1 MSEILKISINDFK
14 TDSGATYSSLDLFYQ
29 HFGQDYNT
37 APVVL
42 VNHSLTGDSNV
53 SGNNG
58 WWSEII
64 GPGMIIDTNYY
75 SVLAF
80 NIPGNGVKDSI
91 IKKHNNFHTGDIAR
105 LFFDGLKILGIKN
118 LFAIIGGSIGGA
130 IVWEMGALY
139 PNFSK
144 HLIPVASDWKSS
156 DWIIANTFLQKR
168 ILNNSSKP
176 LEDARIHAMLTYRT
190 PNSFDDRF
198 NRTKND
204 ENNMYN
210 VENWLIHHG
219 KKLNNRFKLQ
229 AYIFMN
235 HLLASVDIT
244 RSLNSFEK
252 IVNKIKSS
260 IHLIAIDSDLYFF
273 SYQDKLTIEKVK
285 KIKINIFYNEIKSI
299 HGHDAF
305 LIENDKM
312 SNILKPI
319 FKKKNNLL

>member
-1 MSEILKISINDFK
+1 MSEIQKVSIIDFK
-14 TDSGATYSSLDLFYQ
+14 TDSGALYKSIDLFFQ
-29 HFGQDYNT
+29 HFGKDYNK
-37 APVVL
+37 APIVL

-53 SGNNG
+53 SGNKG
-58 WWSEII
+58 WWSGII
-64 GPGMIIDTNYY
+64 GPRMTIDTDYY

-80 NIPGNGVKDSI
+80 NIPGNGFKGSK
-91 IKKHNNFHTGDIAR
+91 IKKHDDFHTGDVAR
-105 LFFDGLKILGIKN
+105 LFFEGLKILGITE
-118 LFAIIGGSIGGA
+118 LFAIIGGSIGGS

-139 PNFSK
+139 PSFSK
-144 HLIPVASDWKSS
+144 HLIPVASDWKAS

-168 ILNNSSKP
+168 ILENSSKP

-190 PNSFDDRF
+190 PRSFDSRF
-198 NRTKND
+198 DRTKNE

-219 KKLNNRFKLQ
+219 KKLNNRFKLD

-244 RSLNSFEK
+244 RSLKSFEQIIKK
-252 IVNKIKSS
+252 INSS

-273 SYQDKLTIEKVK
+273 SYQDELTFKKLK
-285 KIKINIFYNEIKSI
+285 KIKKNIFYHEIKSI

-305 LIENDKM
+305 LIENDIM

-319 FKKKNNLL
+319 FSQK

>member
-1 MSEILKISINDFK
+1 MSEILKVSIKDFK
-14 TDSGATYSSLDLFYQ
+14 TDSGAVNISLDLFYQ
-29 HFGQDYNT
+29 HFGKDYKT

-64 GPGMIIDTNYY
+64 GPGMTIDTNYY

-80 NIPGNGVKDSI
+80 NIPGNGFQDSI
-91 IKKHNNFHTGDIAR
+91 IKNHNDFHTGDIAR
-105 LFFDGLKILGIKN
+105 IFFEGLRVLGIKN
-118 LFAIIGGSIGGA
+118 LYAIIGGSIGGS

-139 PNFSK
+139 PNLSK
-144 HLIPVASDWKSS
+144 HLIPVGSDWKAS

-190 PNSFDDRF
+190 PNSFDSRF

-210 VENWLIHHG
+210 VENWLVHHG
-219 KKLNNRFKLQ
+219 EKLNNRFKLE

-235 HLLASVDIT
+235 HLLSTVDIT
-244 RSLNSFEK
+244 RSFNSFDQ
-252 IVNKIKSS
+252 IVKKIKSS
-260 IHLIAIDSDLYFF
+260 IHLIAINSDLYFF
-273 SYQDKLTIEKVK
+273 SYQDELTYK
-285 KIKINIFYNEIKSI
+285 KIKKNKKNIFYNEIKSI

-305 LIENDKM
+305 LIENEMM

-319 FKKKNNLL
+319 FNKK

>member
-1 MSEILKISINDFK
+1 MLEIHKVSINNFK
-14 TDSGATYSSLDLFYQ
+14 TGSGALYKSLDLFYQ
-29 HFGQDYNT
+29 HFGKEYSK

-64 GPGMIIDTNYY
+64 GPGMTIDTNHY

-80 NIPGNGVKDSI
+80 NIPGNGFQDSI
-91 IKKHNNFHTGDIAR
+91 IKNHNDFHSGDIAR
-105 LFFDGLKILGIKN
+105 LFFEGLRILGVKN
-118 LFAIIGGSIGGA
+118 LYAIIGGSIGGS

-139 PNFSK
+139 PNLSK
-144 HLIPVASDWKSS
+144 HLIPVGSDWKAS

-190 PNSFDDRF
+190 PNSFDNRF

-204 ENNMYN
+204 ENKMYN

-219 KKLNNRFKLQ
+219 KKLNNRFKLE

-235 HLLASVDIT
+235 HLLSTVDIT
-244 RSLNSFEK
+244 RSLMSFEQIIK
-252 IVNKIKSS
+252 KIKSS

-273 SYQDKLTIEKVK
+273 SYQDKLTFEKVK
-285 KIKINIFYNEIKSI
+285 KSKKNIFYNEIKSI

-305 LIENDKM
+305 LIENVKM

-319 FKKKNNLL
+319 FNKN

>member
-1 MSEILKISINDFK
+1 MSEIHKVSINDFK
-14 TDSGATYSSLDLFYQ
+14 TGSGALYRSLDLFYQ
-29 HFGQDYNT
+29 HFGKDYSK

-53 SGNNG
+53 LGNKG

-64 GPGMIIDTNYY
+64 GPGMTIDTNYY

-80 NIPGNGVKDSI
+80 NIPGNGFQDSI
-91 IKKHNNFHTGDIAR
+91 IKNHNDFHTGDIAR
-105 LFFDGLKILGIKN
+105 LFFEGLRILGVKN
-118 LFAIIGGSIGGA
+118 LYAIIGGSIGGS

-139 PNFSK
+139 PNLSK
-144 HLIPVASDWKSS
+144 HLIPVGSDWKAS

-190 PNSFDDRF
+190 PNSFDNRF

-204 ENNMYN
+204 ENKMYN
-210 VENWLIHHG
+210 VEKWLIHHG
-219 KKLNNRFKLQ
+219 KKLNNRFKLE
-229 AYIFMN
+229 AYVFMN
-235 HLLASVDIT
+235 HLLSTVDIT
-244 RSLNSFEK
+244 RSLMSFEQIIK
-252 IVNKIKSS
+252 KIKSS

-273 SYQDKLTIEKVK
+273 SYQDKLTFEKAK
-285 KIKINIFYNEIKSI
+285 KSKKNIFYNEIKSI

-305 LIENDKM
+305 LIENVKM

-319 FKKKNNLL
+319 FNKK

>member
-1 MSEILKISINDFK
+1 MLEIHKVSINNFK
-14 TDSGATYSSLDLFYQ
+14 TGSGALYKSLDLFYQ
-29 HFGQDYNT
+29 HFGKEYSK

-64 GPGMIIDTNYY
+64 GPGMTIDTNHY

-80 NIPGNGVKDSI
+80 NIPGNGFQDSI
-91 IKKHNNFHTGDIAR
+91 IKNHNDFHTGDIAR
-105 LFFDGLKILGIKN
+105 IFFEGLRILGVKN
-118 LFAIIGGSIGGA
+118 LYAIIGGSIGGS

-139 PNFSK
+139 PNLSK
-144 HLIPVASDWKSS
+144 HLIPVGSDWKAS

-190 PNSFDDRF
+190 PNSFDNRF
-198 NRTKND
+198 NRTIND

-219 KKLNNRFKLQ
+219 KKLNNRFKLE

-235 HLLASVDIT
+235 HLLSTVDIT
-244 RSLNSFEK
+244 RTLMSFEQIIK
-252 IVNKIKSS
+252 KIKSS

-273 SYQDKLTIEKVK
+273 SYQDKLTFEKVK
-285 KIKINIFYNEIKSI
+285 KSKKNIFYNEIKSI

-305 LIENDKM
+305 LIENVKM

-319 FKKKNNLL
+319 FNKK

>member
-1 MSEILKISINDFK
+1 MLEIHKVSINNFK
-14 TDSGATYSSLDLFYQ
+14 TGSGALYKSLDLFYQ
-29 HFGQDYNT
+29 HFGKEYSK

-64 GPGMIIDTNYY
+64 GPGMTIDTNHY

-80 NIPGNGVKDSI
+80 NIPGNGFQDSI
-91 IKKHNNFHTGDIAR
+91 IKNHNDFHSGDIAR
-105 LFFDGLKILGIKN
+105 LFFEGLRILGVKN
-118 LFAIIGGSIGGA
+118 LYAIIGGSIGGS

-139 PNFSK
+139 PNLSK
-144 HLIPVASDWKSS
+144 HLIPVGSDWKAS

-190 PNSFDDRF
+190 PNSFDNRF
-198 NRTKND
+198 NRTIND

-219 KKLNNRFKLQ
+219 KKLNNRFKLE

-235 HLLASVDIT
+235 HLLSTVDIT
-244 RSLNSFEK
+244 RTLMSFEQIIK
-252 IVNKIKSS
+252 KIKSS

-273 SYQDKLTIEKVK
+273 SYQDKLTFEKVK
-285 KIKINIFYNEIKSI
+285 KSKKNIFYNEIKSI

-305 LIENDKM
+305 LIENVKM

-319 FKKKNNLL
+319 FNKK

>member
-1 MSEILKISINDFK
+1 MSEILKVSINDFK
-14 TDSGATYSSLDLFYQ
+14 THSGAVYISLDLFYQ
-29 HFGQDYNT
+29 HFGKDYNT

-53 SGNNG
+53 SGDNG

-64 GPGMIIDTNYY
+64 GPGMTIDTNYY

-80 NIPGNGVKDSI
+80 NIPGNGFQDSI
-91 IKKHNNFHTGDIAR
+91 IKSYNDFHTGDIAR
-105 LFFDGLKILGIKN
+105 IFFEGLRILGVKN
-118 LFAIIGGSIGGA
+118 LYAIIGGSIGGS

-139 PNFSK
+139 PNLSK
-144 HLIPVASDWKSS
+144 HLIPVGSDWKSS

-168 ILNNSSKP
+168 ILDNSSKP

-190 PNSFDDRF
+190 PNSFDNRF

-210 VENWLIHHG
+210 IENWLIHHG
-219 KKLNNRFKLQ
+219 KKLKNRFKLE
-229 AYIFMN
+229 AYVFMN
-235 HLLASVDIT
+235 HLLSSVDIT
-244 RSLNSFEK
+244 RSLKSFEQIIK
-252 IVNKIKSS
+252 KIKSS

-273 SYQDKLTIEKVK
+273 SYQDKLTFEKVK
-285 KIKINIFYNEIKSI
+285 KSKKNIFYNEIKSI

-305 LIENDKM
+305 LIENVKM

-319 FKKKNNLL
+319 FNKK

>member
-1 MSEILKISINDFK
+1 M
-14 TDSGATYSSLDLFYQ
+14 
-29 HFGQDYNT
+29 
-37 APVVL
+37 

-53 SGNNG
+53 SGHKG

-64 GPGMIIDTNYY
+64 GPGMTIDTNYY

-80 NIPGNGVKDSI
+80 NIPGNGFQDSI
-91 IKKHNNFHTGDIAR
+91 IKNHNDFHTGDIAR
-105 LFFDGLKILGIKN
+105 IFFECLKILGIEN
-118 LFAIIGGSIGGA
+118 LYAIIGGSIGGS

-139 PNFSK
+139 PNLSK
-144 HLIPVASDWKSS
+144 HLIPVGSDWKAS

-190 PNSFDDRF
+190 PNSFDNRF

-204 ENNMYN
+204 ENKMYN

-219 KKLNNRFKLQ
+219 KKLNNRFKLE

-235 HLLASVDIT
+235 HLLSTVDIT
-244 RSLNSFEK
+244 RSLMSFEQIIK
-252 IVNKIKSS
+252 KIKSS

-273 SYQDKLTIEKVK
+273 SYQDKLTFERVK
-285 KIKINIFYNEIKSI
+285 KSKKNIFYNEIKSI

-305 LIENDKM
+305 LIENVKM

-319 FKKKNNLL
+319 FNKK

>member
-1 MSEILKISINDFK
+1 MLEIHKVSINNFK
-14 TDSGATYSSLDLFYQ
+14 TGSGALYKSLDLFYQ
-29 HFGQDYNT
+29 HFGKEYSK

-64 GPGMIIDTNYY
+64 GPGMTIDTNHY

-80 NIPGNGVKDSI
+80 NIPGNGFQDSI
-91 IKKHNNFHTGDIAR
+91 IKNHNDFHSGDIAR
-105 LFFDGLKILGIKN
+105 LFFEGLRILGVKN
-118 LFAIIGGSIGGA
+118 LYAIIGGSIGGS

-139 PNFSK
+139 PNLSK
-144 HLIPVASDWKSS
+144 HLIPVGSDWKAS

-190 PNSFDDRF
+190 PNSFDNRF

-219 KKLNNRFKLQ
+219 KKLNNRFKLE

-235 HLLASVDIT
+235 HLLSTVDIT
-244 RSLNSFEK
+244 RKLMSFEQIIK
-252 IVNKIKSS
+252 KIKSS

-273 SYQDKLTIEKVK
+273 SYQDKLTFERVK
-285 KIKINIFYNEIKSI
+285 KSKKNIFYNEIKSI

-305 LIENDKM
+305 LIENVKM

-319 FKKKNNLL
+319 FNKK

>member
-1 MSEILKISINDFK
+1 MLEIHKVSINNFK
-14 TDSGATYSSLDLFYQ
+14 TGSGALYKSLDLFYQ
-29 HFGQDYNT
+29 HFGKEYSK

-64 GPGMIIDTNYY
+64 GPGMTIDTNHY

-80 NIPGNGVKDSI
+80 NIPGNGFQDSI
-91 IKKHNNFHTGDIAR
+91 IKNHNDFHSGDIAR
-105 LFFDGLKILGIKN
+105 LFFEGLRILGVKN
-118 LFAIIGGSIGGA
+118 LYAIIGGSIGGS

-139 PNFSK
+139 PNLSK
-144 HLIPVASDWKSS
+144 HLIPVGSDWKAS

-190 PNSFDDRF
+190 PNSFDNRF

-219 KKLNNRFKLQ
+219 KKLNNRFKLE

-235 HLLASVDIT
+235 HLLSTVDIT
-244 RSLNSFEK
+244 RSLMSFEQIIK
-252 IVNKIKSS
+252 KIKSS

-273 SYQDKLTIEKVK
+273 SYQDKLTFEKVK
-285 KIKINIFYNEIKSI
+285 KSKKNIFYNEIKSI

-305 LIENDKM
+305 LIENVKM

-319 FKKKNNLL
+319 FNKN

>member
-1 MSEILKISINDFK
+1 MLEIHKVSINNFK
-14 TDSGATYSSLDLFYQ
+14 TGSGALYKSLDLFYQ
-29 HFGQDYNT
+29 HFGKEYSK

-64 GPGMIIDTNYY
+64 GPGMTIDTNHY

-80 NIPGNGVKDSI
+80 NIPGNGFQDSI
-91 IKKHNNFHTGDIAR
+91 IKNHNDFHSGDIAR
-105 LFFDGLKILGIKN
+105 LFFEGLRILGVKN
-118 LFAIIGGSIGGA
+118 LYAIIGGSIGGS

-139 PNFSK
+139 PNLSK
-144 HLIPVASDWKSS
+144 HLIPVGSDWKAS

-190 PNSFDDRF
+190 PNSFDNRF

-219 KKLNNRFKLQ
+219 KKLNNRFKLE

-235 HLLASVDIT
+235 HLLSTVDIT
-244 RSLNSFEK
+244 RKLMSFEQIIK
-252 IVNKIKSS
+252 KIKSS

-273 SYQDKLTIEKVK
+273 SYQDKLTFEKVK
-285 KIKINIFYNEIKSI
+285 KSKKNIFYNEIKSI

-305 LIENDKM
+305 LIENVKM

-319 FKKKNNLL
+319 FNKK